1 MKTQIKINENKTY
14 LLIKSEPYVIF
25 GRMGYV
31 PVIDVEDIHK
41 GTEGYLVISA
51 VSLGETLNEI
61 QTSNKGKLAGLSI
74 SLNKENS
81 SRMSRYEVALMD

>member
-14 LLIKSEPYVIF
+14 LLIKGEPYVIF

-41 GTEGYLVISA
+41 GTNGYLVISA

-61 QTSNKGKLAGLSI
+61 QTSNKGKLTSLTISI
-74 SLNKENS
+74 NKENS
-81 SRMSRYEVALMD
+81 SRMSRYEVELMS

>member
-41 GTEGYLVISA
+41 GTEGYLIS
-51 VSLGETLNEI
+51 VPC
-61 QTSNKGKLAGLSI
+61 
-74 SLNKENS
+74 
-81 SRMSRYEVALMD
+81 R